1 MTLILLMRI
10 KLENT
15 LMLMLMLIKMDKN
28 ADADVDLP
36 WETAWMRVTRARQ
49 MKANSPRTKDGR
61 TLKTILEDDDEDNGK

>member
-1 MTLILLMRI
+1 MTLVLLMRI
-10 KLENT
+10 KMEKT
-15 LMLMLMLIKMDKN
+15 LMLMLIKMDKN

-36 WETAWMRVTRARQ
+36 WETAWMRVTQARQ